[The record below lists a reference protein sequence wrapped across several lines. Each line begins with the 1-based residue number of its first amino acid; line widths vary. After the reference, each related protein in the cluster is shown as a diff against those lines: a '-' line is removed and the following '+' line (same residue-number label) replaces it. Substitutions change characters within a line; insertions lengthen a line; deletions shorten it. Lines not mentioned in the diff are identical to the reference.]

1 MMGSDKA
8 THQNIEEAILMNTII
23 HEIIRKITLDMK
35 NNLEDLILE
44 NKDISKFILNTS
56 KSLDEIGVKIVKEA
70 LEMLDET
77 IRDSSKRKEE
87 YYIQRRND
95 KKTLITKFGEVN
107 YQRTYYKNKKDGSYD
122 YLSDRMVGIEP
133 YERMDLSYEAELI
146 KESMDNSYYKTGIK
160 VSKNVQVTKQTVL
173 NSIRKLGNV
182 ENSDAKLQSKKKEV
196 KILYIEADED
206 HVAMQDG
213 KNKEIKLIYVHE
225 GKTFKSKGRY
235 ELINKRYFTGSLKSS
250 EDLWLEV
257 ADYLEEAYDLEKI
270 EKIYISGDG
279 ARWIKEGLNWIKGSK
294 YVLDYFH
301 LSKYVRKATA
311 HMSQTFEPLWGYIN
325 RHQKDYVKQLLNFII
340 EETESETKKEA
351 VKDCKRYILNNW
363 EGIKRGYEKEYIG
376 CSAEGHISHIL
387 SSRLS
392 SRPLGWSL
400 TGADQMARLRVYNA
414 NGGDIYELMS
424 KKKIEKAKEERIIE
438 LESRVVKKRLKIAIP
453 ETLDNIPYINHGGRT
468 WQRQILRA
476 MRGA

>member
-1 MMGSDKA
+1 
-8 THQNIEEAILMNTII
+8 MNTII
-23 HEIIRKITLDMK
+23 HEIVEKITLDMK

-44 NKDISKFILNTS
+44 SKDISKFILNTS

-77 IRDSSKRKEE
+77 IRDSSNRKEE

-133 YERMDLSYEAELI
+133 YERMDLSYEADLI

-160 VSKNVQVTKQTVL
+160 ISKNAQVTKQTVL

-182 ENSDAKLQSKKKEV
+182 ENNDAELKLKKKEA
-196 KILYIEADED
+196 KIIYIEADED

-225 GKTFKSKGRY
+225 GKKLKSKGRY
-235 ELINKRYFTGSLKSS
+235 ELINKRYFTGSLKDT

-257 ADYLEEAYDLEKI
+257 ADYLEEAYDLEKA
-270 EKIYISGDG
+270 EKIYLSGDG
-279 ARWIKEGLNWIKGSK
+279 ARWIKEGLNWIKGSE

-311 HMSQTFEPLWGYIN
+311 HMPQTFEPLWGYIN
-325 RHQKDYVKQLLNFII
+325 RHQKEYVKQLMNFII
-340 EETESETKKEA
+340 EETETETKKEA
-351 VKDCKRYILNNW
+351 VKDCKKYILNNW

-424 KKKIEKAKEERIIE
+424 KKKAEKIKEERIIQ
-438 LESRVVKKRLKIAIP
+438 LESKVVKKRLRIAIP
-453 ETLDNIPYINHGGRT
+453 ESMDNIPYINDGRRT
-468 WQRQILRA
+468 WQRQILKA

>member
-1 MMGSDKA
+1 
-8 THQNIEEAILMNTII
+8 MNTII
-23 HEIIRKITLDMK
+23 HEIVEKITLDMK

-44 NKDISKFILNTS
+44 SKDISKFILNTS

-77 IRDSSKRKEE
+77 IRDSSNRKEE

-122 YLSDRMVGIEP
+122 YLSDRMVGINP

-146 KESMDNSYYKTGIK
+146 KESMDNSYHKTGIK
-160 VSKNVQVTKQTVL
+160 VSKNAQVTKQTVL

-182 ENSDAKLQSKKKEV
+182 ENNDAKLQSNKKEV

-213 KNKEIKLIYVHE
+213 TNKEIKLIYVHE
-225 GKTFKSKGRY
+225 GKRFKSKGRY

-257 ADYLEEAYDLEKI
+257 ADYLEEAYDLEKT
-270 EKIYISGDG
+270 EKIYLSGDG

-311 HMSQTFEPLWGYIN
+311 HMPQTFESLWRYIN
-325 RHQKDYVKQLLNFII
+325 RHQKDYVKQLLDFII
-340 EETESETKKEA
+340 EETESETKKKA

-424 KKKIEKAKEERIIE
+424 KKKTEKAKEERIIK
-438 LESRVVKKRLKIAIP
+438 LESRVVKKRLKTAIP

-468 WQRQILRA
+468 WQRLILKA
-476 MRGA
+476 IRGA